1 MARIGVGMV
10 FLSDYDQADDII
22 TQIQT
27 QFDIEVLH
35 VQTSY
40 QKLWITKT
48 APEEAVDNGKN

>member
-1 MARIGVGMV
+1 MAKIGVGMV
-10 FLSDYDQADDII
+10 FLADYDQADAII

-48 APEEAVDNGKN
+48 EQQEGDNGKN

>member
-1 MARIGVGMV
+1 MAKIGVGMV
-10 FLSDYDQADDII
+10 FLADYDQADAII

-40 QKLWITKT
+40 QKLWITKNEQ
-48 APEEAVDNGKN
+48 EEVDNVKN